1 LEKETL
7 AAYEGHDADIP
18 SNEGYILD
26 AQGEL
31 KQRQSIALSRKA
43 SRKSIE
49 RNSTNNDVEKA
60 GEAGS
65 TDEDDSNM
73 VWWDGPD
80 DPLNPINFKPWIKT
94 LNICLV
100 SAICFV
106 TPLGSSMFAPGV
118 PELMREFK
126 SSNVELASFV
136 VSVYVL
142 GFAVGPLFFAP
153 LSEIYGRLPVYHACN
168 ALFLACNIACAL
180 APNLNFLV
188 GFRFL
193 AGVFG
198 SAPLTNGGGTIADL
212 VTQEKRGKAMSGFV
226 MGPIVGPISESHR
239 SISLAVSNILSRA
252 CCWRL
257 FESSQGLEMDVL
269 GPLHALWI
277 YWTSQLSL
285 HERDVC
291 RCHSPTQD
299 DPATGRNWK
308 EGAALQ
314 ARCRPFTSRFLP
326 PFDHTSHEN
335 ARQVSNRSVTV
346 TLRRGHIR
354 LPVSPFHNLHA
365 CL

>member
-1 LEKETL
+1 MNSPAAEPKAAPSQETQTQHARPPSPPQPRLTDLEKETL

-31 KQRQSIALSRKA
+31 KRRQSIALSHKA

-49 RNSTNNDVEKA
+49 RNSSNNDVEKA

-65 TDEDDSNM
+65 TEEDDSNM

-80 DPLNPINFKPWIKT
+80 DPLNPTNFKPWIKL

-100 SAICFV
+100 SALCFV

-118 PELMREFK
+118 PELMKEFK
-126 SSNVELASFV
+126 SSNVELAGFV

-168 ALFLACNIACAL
+168 ALFFACNIACAL

-212 VTQEKRGKAMSGFV
+212 VTQQKRGKAMSGFV
-226 MGPIVGPISESHR
+226 VGPIFGPISESRR
-239 SISLAVSNILSRA
+239 SIS
-252 CCWRL
+252 
-257 FESSQGLEMDVL
+257 
-269 GPLHALWI
+269 
-277 YWTSQLSL
+277 
-285 HERDVC
+285 
-291 RCHSPTQD
+291 
-299 DPATGRNWK
+299 
-308 EGAALQ
+308 
-314 ARCRPFTSRFLP
+314 
-326 PFDHTSHEN
+326 
-335 ARQVSNRSVTV
+335 
-346 TLRRGHIR
+346 
-354 LPVSPFHNLHA
+354 
-365 CL
+365 

>member
-31 KQRQSIALSRKA
+31 KRRQSIALSHKA

-49 RNSTNNDVEKA
+49 RNSSNNDVEKA

-65 TDEDDSNM
+65 TEEDDSNM

-80 DPLNPINFKPWIKT
+80 DPLNPTNFKPWIKL

-100 SAICFV
+100 SALCFV

-118 PELMREFK
+118 PELMKEFK
-126 SSNVELASFV
+126 SGNVELAGFV

-168 ALFLACNIACAL
+168 ALFFACNIACAL

-212 VTQEKRGKAMSGFV
+212 VTQQKRGKAMSGFV
-226 MGPIVGPISESHR
+226 VGPIFGPISESRR
-239 SISLAVSNILSRA
+239 SIS
-252 CCWRL
+252 
-257 FESSQGLEMDVL
+257 
-269 GPLHALWI
+269 
-277 YWTSQLSL
+277 
-285 HERDVC
+285 
-291 RCHSPTQD
+291 
-299 DPATGRNWK
+299 
-308 EGAALQ
+308 
-314 ARCRPFTSRFLP
+314 
-326 PFDHTSHEN
+326 
-335 ARQVSNRSVTV
+335 
-346 TLRRGHIR
+346 
-354 LPVSPFHNLHA
+354 
-365 CL
+365 